1 MEITAELL
9 QVMNETS
16 WVDGIGT
23 IAVLLIAYAIY
34 KYINKRFK

>member
-9 QVMNETS
+9 QVVNDTS
-16 WVDGIGT
+16 WFDGIVT
-23 IAVLLIAYAIY
+23 LVVLLGAYAVY

>member
-9 QVMNETS
+9 QVINETS
-16 WVDGIGT
+16 WTDGIGT
-23 IAVLLIAYAIY
+23 LAVLLIAYALY